1 MTNASTPASDDPQL
15 TQRIAQFENMTS
27 ADPENEMA
35 HFSLGNSYLK
45 AGRHAEAAGSL
56 ERVTELNPDMSKAF
70 QLAGESM
77 IQAGWEDKA
86 VVMLEKGY
94 EIAAS
99 KGDLMVRDA
108 ISKALEDLG
117 RTPPLLSAEIEAEA
131 ARSAEGGSF
140 TCRRTGKNGTALKQ
154 PPFKGAIGAWIQEN
168 ISNETWNDWI
178 GQGTKVINELRLDFS
193 RDEDQETYER
203 QMYEFLG
210 IDDDLLASLGVET
223 SKA

>member
-1 MTNASTPASDDPQL
+1 MKSQPPRVISWFGMQFPKHSKTSGELPRSFPPKSKRRQPVRPRVGPSPAVEP
-15 TQRIAQFENMTS
+15 
-27 ADPENEMA
+27 
-35 HFSLGNSYLK
+35 
-45 AGRHAEAAGSL
+45 
-56 ERVTELNPDMSKAF
+56 
-70 QLAGESM
+70 
-77 IQAGWEDKA
+77 
-86 VVMLEKGY
+86 
-94 EIAAS
+94 
-99 KGDLMVRDA
+99 
-108 ISKALEDLG
+108 
-117 RTPPLLSAEIEAEA
+117 
-131 ARSAEGGSF
+131 ARMEPHSSS
-140 TCRRTGKNGTALKQ
+140 